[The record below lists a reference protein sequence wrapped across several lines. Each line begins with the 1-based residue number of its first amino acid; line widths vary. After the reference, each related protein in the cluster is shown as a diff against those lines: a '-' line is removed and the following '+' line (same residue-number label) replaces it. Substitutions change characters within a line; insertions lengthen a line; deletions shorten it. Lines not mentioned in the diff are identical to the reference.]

1 MRGLA
6 GRRVLISGGSSG
18 IGQAAAERFLAEESR
33 VFIAGLDAAEVDA
46 AVTGLRDRGEIAG
59 TAGDVST
66 EADVARI
73 VAAAGDVLGGVD
85 ILINNAGTSLR
96 TAFLD
101 IPAGEWDRIIAV
113 NLRGMFLVGQAVSR
127 LLKQQGTGG
136 AIVNMCST
144 NGIAG
149 EEDYAHY
156 NASKGGVLLLT
167 KSMAVELG
175 CHGIRVNALCPGY
188 IRTPLNAAIAAGIG
202 GDDFEATYARERIPL
217 GRVGQAAEVAAAY
230 AFLAS
235 DDASFIHGAALVIDG
250 GQLAVM

>member
-18 IGQAAAERFLAEESR
+18 IGLAAAERFLAEESR
-33 VFIAGLDAAEVDA
+33 VFIAGLDAAEVGA
-46 AVTGLRDRGEIAG
+46 AVTGLRDRGEITG
-59 TAGDVST
+59 IAGDVST

-73 VAAAGDVLGGVD
+73 VAAAGDALGGID

-217 GRVGQAAEVAAAY
+217 GRVGEAAEVAAAY

>member
-18 IGQAAAERFLAEESR
+18 IGLAAAERFLAEESR

-73 VAAAGDVLGGVD
+73 VAASGDALGGID

-127 LLKQQGTGG
+127 LLRQQGTGG

-144 NGIAG
+144 NGVAG

-217 GRVGQAAEVAAAY
+217 GRVGEAAEVAAAY